1 MCLLNILRKIAALDI
16 RNMPLQHVLTCVVLV
31 VWALFSDSLPAK
43 YKGRRCAGRAW
54 KRAFPSA
61 SAQEIRVFLTLFVEA
76 FAFNTQHRLTFNP
89 QDSLLDIYHA
99 LYPHRWQA
107 DALEFETLDDTL
119 QDHYHL
125 SLDDIW
131 HDGLTLGELFAAVQ
145 QGTAHQATV
154 QQGTAHQATVP
165 QATEHQAKV

>member
-1 MCLLNILRKIAALDI
+1 MELW
-16 RNMPLQHVLTCVVLV
+16 HVLACVVLV
-31 VWALFSDSLPAK
+31 VWAVFSDSLPAK
-43 YKGRRCAGRAW
+43 YKTRRCAGRAW

-61 SAQEIRVFLTLFVEA
+61 STQQIRTFLTLFVEA
-76 FAFNTQHRLTFNP
+76 FAFNAQHRLTFNP

-119 QDHYHL
+119 KEHYQL

-131 HDGLTLGELFAAVQ
+131 HDGLTLGELFAAVL
-145 QGTAHQATV
+145 QASV
-154 QQGTAHQATVP
+154 LQAREQYAMAL
-165 QATEHQAKV
+165 QATEH

>member
-1 MCLLNILRKIAALDI
+1 MELW
-16 RNMPLQHVLTCVVLV
+16 HVLACVVLV

-43 YKGRRCAGRAW
+43 YKARRCAGRVW

-61 SAQEIRVFLTLFVEA
+61 STQEIRVFLTLFVEA
-76 FAFNTQHRLTFNP
+76 FAFNVQHRLTFNP
-89 QDSLLDIYHA
+89 QDTLLDIYHA

-119 QDHYHL
+119 KEHYRL

-145 QGTAHQATV
+145 QVKGLQASV
-154 QQGTAHQATVP
+154 LKAIEQ
-165 QATEHQAKV
+165 QATEH